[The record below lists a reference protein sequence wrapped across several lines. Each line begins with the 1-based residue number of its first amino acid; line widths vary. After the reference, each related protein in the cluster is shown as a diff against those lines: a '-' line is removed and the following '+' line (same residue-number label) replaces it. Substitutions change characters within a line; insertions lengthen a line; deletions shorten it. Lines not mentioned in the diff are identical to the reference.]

1 MTDYTEA
8 CLDNLAYN
16 VHENA
21 KWLIGRGISPEAVTV
36 GRTFLDA
43 FLAAGVSL
51 CILSSPHYLNI
62 YLLNERESWSGATIQ
77 IHKRMAN
84 S

>member
-36 GRTFLDA
+36 VSTFLDA
-43 FLAAGVSL
+43 FLAA
-51 CILSSPHYLNI
+51 
-62 YLLNERESWSGATIQ
+62 
-77 IHKRMAN
+77 
-84 S
+84 

>member
-36 GRTFLDA
+36 VGT
-43 FLAAGVSL
+43 FLAAGMSL
-51 CILSSPHYLNI
+51 YTLSSPHYLNI